1 MRISGTTFG
10 VRRLLTGAVLALLV
24 LAGLALVRGG
34 GTDDKTL
41 TATFPRT
48 TSLYAGA
55 KVKVLGVP
63 VGEVTD
69 IKVVG
74 TEVEVR
80 ISYDGDVEVPAD
92 AHALIVPPSIV
103 GDRFIQLAPA
113 YEDGEVL
120 ADGARLGLDRTGVPV
135 ELDDTY
141 AALDE
146 FAAGLGPEG
155 ANKDGAVSRLVTAT
169 AKNITGHGAAFN
181 TAIREFASAISTLA
195 GSSGDISTTVENLA
209 VLTDTLAGKDAE
221 LRRLVNNLA
230 EVGVELNGQ
239 RDEISGSVVALQ
251 EALGMV
257 AEFTETN
264 RAALKG
270 TVSGLTDVTGI
281 LSRRTKELTE
291 LLDIAP
297 VGLTGLANI
306 YIPKNWDPSK
316 PWLTPVSGR
325 AGNANLR
332 AALFQ
337 DLDTQLGFTF
347 SALCAQLPPAEQA
360 QLAPF
365 CTALAQ
371 AGGSLGG
378 LLSMAIETGAA
389 GPGAGL
395 PASGPGSLRVLMG
408 GAG

>member
-1 MRISGTTFG
+1 MTTRARRTFG
-10 VRRLLTGAVLALLV
+10 LRRLLTAAVITLLV
-24 LAGLALVRGG
+24 LAGLALVRSG
-34 GTDDKTL
+34 GTEQKTL
-41 TATFPRT
+41 TAVFPRT

-63 VGEVTD
+63 VGEVVD

-74 TEVEVR
+74 TAVEVR
-80 ISYDGDVEVPAD
+80 MTYDGDVRIPAD

-113 YEDGEVL
+113 YESGDVL
-120 ADGARLGLDRTGVPV
+120 ADGTRLGPDRTGVPV

-141 AALDE
+141 AALDD
-146 FAAGLGPEG
+146 FAAGLGPDG
-155 ANKDGAVSRLVTAT
+155 ANKDGALSRLVTAT
-169 AKNITGHGAAFN
+169 AKNITGHGREFN

-195 GSSGDISTTVENLA
+195 GSSGDISDTVENLA

-221 LRRLVNNLA
+221 LRRLVTNLA
-230 EVGVELNGQ
+230 SVGTELNGQ
-239 RDEISGSVVALQ
+239 RDEISSSVVELQ

-257 AEFTETN
+257 AEFTEAN
-264 RAALKG
+264 RAELKG
-270 TVSGLTDVTGI
+270 TVGGLADVTGV

-316 PWLTPVSGR
+316 PWLTPVAGR

-347 SALCAQLPPAEQA
+347 SAFCAQLPPAERA
-360 QLAPF
+360 QLAAF
-365 CTALAQ
+365 CSALAQ

-389 GPGAGL
+389 GPAGA
-395 PASGPGSLRVLMG
+395 PAPDPGSLRVLMG
-408 GAG
+408 GAE

>member
-1 MRISGTTFG
+1 MTRARRIFG
-10 VRRLLTGAVLALLV
+10 VRRALTALVVVLLV
-24 LAGLALVRGG
+24 LAGLTLTRSG
-34 GTDDKTL
+34 GTEDRTV

-63 VGEVTD
+63 VGEVTR
-69 IKVVG
+69 IEVVG
-74 TEVEVR
+74 TAVEVTMT
-80 ISYDGDVEVPAD
+80 YDGDVKVPAD
-92 AHALIVPPSIV
+92 AHALVVPPSIV

-113 YEDGEVL
+113 YEDGPLLE
-120 ADGARLGLDRTGVPV
+120 DNARLGLDRTGVPV

-146 FAAGLGPEG
+146 FAAGLGPDG
-155 ANKDGAVSRLVTAT
+155 ANSDGALSRLVTAT
-169 AKNITGHGAAFN
+169 AKNITGHGRDFN
-181 TAIREFASAISTLA
+181 TAIREFANAISTLA
-195 GSSGDISTTVENLA
+195 GSSGDISDTVENLA

-221 LRRLVNNLA
+221 LRSLVNNLA
-230 EVGVELNGQ
+230 SVGTELNGQ
-239 RDEISGSVVALQ
+239 RDEIRTAVTELQ
-251 EALGMV
+251 QALGQV
-257 AEFTETN
+257 AEFAADN
-264 RAALKG
+264 RAELRE
-270 TVSGLTDVTGI
+270 TVTGLTDVTGV
-281 LSRRTKELTE
+281 LSRRSEELSD

-306 YIPKNWDPSK
+306 YIPQNWDPSK
-316 PWLTPVSGR
+316 PWLTPASGR

-332 AALFQ
+332 AALFA

-347 SALCAQLPPAEQA
+347 GALCAQLPAGQQA
-360 QLAPF
+360 QLANF
-365 CTALAQ
+365 CSALSE

-389 GPGAGL
+389 GPAGFA
-395 PASGPGSLRVLMG
+395 PEAGPGSLRLLMG

>member
-1 MRISGTTFG
+1 MKFLGT
-10 VRRLLTGAVLALLV
+10 RRLLTALTGLVLVLLV
-24 LAGLALVRGG
+24 LAGFAVLRPAGA
-34 GTDDKTL
+34 DDRTL

-63 VGEVTD
+63 VGQVEE

-74 TEVEVR
+74 TAVEVT
-80 ISYDGDVEVPAD
+80 ITYDADLKVPAD
-92 AHALIVPPSIV
+92 VHALIVPPSIV

-113 YEDGEVL
+113 YEGGAEL
-120 ADGARLGLDRTGVPV
+120 ANNARLGPDRTGVPV

-141 AALDE
+141 DALDK

-155 ANKDGAVSRLVTAT
+155 ANKDGAFSRLVTAT
-169 AKNITGHGAAFN
+169 AKNITGHGREFN
-181 TAIREFASAISTLA
+181 TAIREFAGAISTLA
-195 GSSGDISTTVENLA
+195 GSSGDASDTVENLA

-221 LRRLVNNLA
+221 LRALVNNLA
-230 EVGVELNGQ
+230 TVGAELNGQ
-239 RDEISGSVVALQ
+239 RNEITGSVAELQ
-251 EALGMV
+251 KALGMV
-257 AEFTETN
+257 ARFAKDN
-264 RAALKG
+264 RAELRE
-270 TVSGLTDVTGI
+270 TVAGVTDITGV
-281 LSRRTKELTE
+281 LSRRTKELTQ

-316 PWLTPVSGR
+316 PWLTPVAGR

-332 AALFQ
+332 AAVFQ

-347 SALCAQLPPAEQA
+347 SAVCAGLPPEQ
-360 QLAPF
+360 QVELAPF
-365 CTALAQ
+365 CSALAD

-378 LLSMAIETGAA
+378 LLSKAIEMGAA
-389 GPGAGL
+389 GSPGSAPAPGPAGL
-395 PASGPGSLRVLMG
+395 RTLMG
-408 GAG
+408 GVG

>member
-1 MRISGTTFG
+1 MRSLGI
-10 VRRLLTGAVLALLV
+10 RRVLTGVVVLLLV
-24 LAGLALVRGG
+24 LAGITLLRSGG
-34 GTDDKTL
+34 SEDRTV

-63 VGEVTD
+63 VGKVTD

-74 TEVEVR
+74 TGVEVTMT
-80 ISYDGDVEVPAD
+80 YDGDVKVPAD

-113 YEDGEVL
+113 YEEGPVL
-120 ADGARLGLDRTGVPV
+120 ADNARLGLDRTGVPV

-141 AALDE
+141 DALDK
-146 FAAGLGPEG
+146 FAAGLGPNG
-155 ANKDGAVSRLVTAT
+155 ANKDGALSDLVTAT
-169 AKNITGHGAAFN
+169 AKNITGHGREFN
-181 TAIREFASAISTLA
+181 TAVREFASAISTLA
-195 GSSGDISTTVENLA
+195 GSSGDISDTVENLA

-221 LRRLVNNLA
+221 LRSLVDNLA
-230 EVGVELNGQ
+230 SVGVELNGQ
-239 RDEISGSVVALQ
+239 RDEISSSVVELQ
-251 EALGMV
+251 KALGMV
-257 AEFTETN
+257 AEFAAENRSELRETV
-264 RAALKG
+264 
-270 TVSGLTDVTGI
+270 TGLTDVTGV
-281 LSRRTKELTE
+281 LSRRSKELTQ

-316 PWLTPVSGR
+316 PWLTPVGGR

-332 AALFQ
+332 AALFS

-347 SALCAQLPPAEQA
+347 GAICAQLPAEQKV
-360 QLAPF
+360 QLAAF
-365 CTALAQ
+365 CSALAE

-378 LLSMAIETGAA
+378 LLSKAIEMGAA
-389 GPGAGL
+389 GPAGVAPAEGPAGL
-395 PASGPGSLRVLMG
+395 RMLMG

>member
-1 MRISGTTFG
+1 MRKLARTWG
-10 VRRLLTGAVLALLV
+10 VGRLLTVAVATLLV
-24 LAGLALVRGG
+24 LAGLALVRSG
-34 GTDDKTL
+34 GTEEKTL
-41 TATFPRT
+41 VATFPRT

-63 VGEVTD
+63 VGSVTD
-69 IKVVG
+69 ITVVG

-80 ISYDGDVEVPAD
+80 ISYDGDVEIPVD

-113 YEDGEVL
+113 YVSGPL
-120 ADGARLGLDRTGVPV
+120 LPDGARLGLDRTGVPV

-146 FAAGLGPEG
+146 FAAGLGPDG
-155 ANKDGAVSRLVTAT
+155 ANKDGALSRLVTAT
-169 AKNITGHGAAFN
+169 AQNITGHGRDFN
-181 TAIREFASAISTLA
+181 AAIRQFASAISTLA
-195 GSSGDISTTVENLA
+195 GSSGDISETVENLA

-221 LRRLVNNLA
+221 LRRLVTNLA
-230 EVGVELNGQ
+230 EVGVELSSQ
-239 RDEISGSVVALQ
+239 RDEISGSVVELQ

-257 AEFTETN
+257 AEFTEQN
-264 RAALKG
+264 RAALQG
-270 TVSGLTDVTGI
+270 TVTGLTDVTGI
-281 LSRRTKELTE
+281 LTRRTRELTE

-347 SALCAQLPPAEQA
+347 NALCAQLPPAEAA

-389 GPGAGL
+389 GPAGA
-395 PASGPGSLRVLMG
+395 PAHDPRSLRVLMG
-408 GAG
+408 GVE

>member
-1 MRISGTTFG
+1 MRSIGL
-10 VRRLLTGAVLALLV
+10 RRLLTGAVITLLA
-24 LAGLALVRGG
+24 LAGLAVVRSG
-34 GTDDKTL
+34 GTDENTL

-69 IKVVG
+69 ITVVG

-80 ISYDGDVEVPAD
+80 ISYDGDVKVPAD
-92 AHALIVPPSIV
+92 VHALIVPPSIV

-113 YEDGEVL
+113 YEDGDVL

-169 AKNITGHGAAFN
+169 AKNITGHGRDFN
-181 TAIREFASAISTLA
+181 AAIREFASAISTLA
-195 GSSGDISTTVENLA
+195 GSSGDISDTVENLA

-230 EVGVELNGQ
+230 AVGVELNGQ
-239 RDEISGSVVALQ
+239 RDEISTSVVELQ

-257 AEFTETN
+257 AEFAETN

-270 TVSGLTDVTGI
+270 TVSGLTDVTGV

-306 YIPKNWDPSK
+306 YIPTNWDPSK

-325 AGNANLR
+325 TGNANLR
-332 AALFQ
+332 AALLQ

-360 QLAPF
+360 QLAAF

-408 GAG
+408 GAE